1 MVGGGERLALMRT
14 LRKVRTP
21 SRSGPLIAAE
31 RLFDKPAAVSVSW
44 TEDVVSLKARLDF
57 LKPRC
62 VLVRGSEGMTI
73 SLTS

>member
-1 MVGGGERLALMRT
+1 MRT

-31 RLFDKPAAVSVSW
+31 GLFDKLAW